1 MAISER
7 VIPVSIEEEMK
18 SSYIDYAM
26 SVIVGRA
33 LPDVRDGLKPV
44 HRRILYAMFDM
55 GLSAD
60 KAYRKTARIVG
71 DVLGKYHPHG
81 DMSIYDALVRMV
93 QSFSLRYPLIDGQG
107 NFGSVDGDAAAAM
120 RYTEARLAKIADSM
134 LEDIKKETV
143 DFIPNFDETLK
154 EPTIL
159 PAKLPNLLIN
169 GSSGIAVGMATN
181 MPPHNLS
188 EVVDGILMVL
198 DNPDVSTPEIATKIR
213 APDFPTGGII
223 MGTAGVR
230 TAYETGRGSIKIRA
244 RAEVEEVGKRSR
256 IIVSEIPYQVNKS
269 RLIEK
274 IAGFVRDKTIQGIS
288 DLRDE
293 SDKKGMRIVIELK
306 GGVNPD
312 IVLNQLYRHT
322 EMETS
327 FGIIN
332 LALVDGVPEVL
343 GIKKLI
349 THYIT
354 HRQEIIRR
362 RTEFDLKKAKN
373 RFHIV
378 EGLLIALADIDRVIK
393 IIKSAENVDAA
404 KNSLQEI
411 LNLSDIQ
418 AKEILNMRLQRLT
431 ALERQKLEDEHE
443 ELKAR
448 IDELEGILAD
458 EAKIIGIIREELLE
472 LKEKYGDR
480 RRTEI
485 MHEPGEID
493 LEDLISDEPMV
504 IGITHTG
511 YIKRMPT
518 EVFRSQARGGKGV
531 IGMGTKEEDWVEDII
546 SASMHDFL
554 LYFTNRGR
562 VFKQKVYEIPTGT
575 RQTRG
580 KPIINLLNLDQ
591 DERVVAISRAADFD
605 DEHYLFFATRSGM
618 VKKTVAS
625 AFKNVTKAGKI
636 AIGLKEG
643 DEVVGVRFTAGE
655 EDIILGS
662 RFGKAVRFSESDVR
676 PMGRTARGVRGIRLE
691 EGDNVISMVV
701 LREDETL
708 LTLTEN
714 GYGKRTN
721 FENYPIHKRG
731 GKGVINIITTVRNGM
746 VAGMIS
752 VKDDDEIMI
761 TTQNGL
767 VIRQRVTDIRVIGRN
782 TQGVR
787 VMRLAEGNGDRVV
800 GVAKIVE

>member
-404 KNSLQEI
+404 KNSLQEF
-411 LNLSDIQ
+411 LNLSEIQ

>member
-223 MGTAGVR
+223 MGTAGVQ

-404 KNSLQEI
+404 KKSLQEF
-411 LNLSDIQ
+411 LNLSEIQ

>member
-55 GLSAD
+55 GIGAD

-81 DMSIYDALVRMV
+81 DASIYDALVRMV

-107 NFGSVDGDAAAAM
+107 NFGSVDGDSAAAM
-120 RYTEARLAKIADSM
+120 RYTEARLARIAASM
-134 LEDIKKETV
+134 LEDLKKETV
-143 DFIPNFDETLK
+143 DFTPNFDDTLN

-181 MPPHNLS
+181 MPPHNIS
-188 EVVDGILMVL
+188 EVIDGILMVM
-198 DNPDVSTPEIATKIR
+198 DTPDVSTLEIMTKIR
-213 APDFPTGGII
+213 APDFPTGGIL
-223 MGTAGVR
+223 MGTEGVR
-230 TAYETGRGSIKIRA
+230 AAYETGRGGIKIRA
-244 RAEVEEVGKRSR
+244 RAEIEEVGKRSR
-256 IIVSEIPYQVNKS
+256 ILVSEIPYQVNNS
-269 RLIEK
+269 RLFVK
-274 IAGFVRDKTIQGIS
+274 IAGIIREKTIEGIS

-293 SDKKGMRIVIELK
+293 SDKQGMRIVIEIK
-306 GGVNPD
+306 SNANPD
-312 IVLNQLYRHT
+312 IVLNQLYKHT
-322 EMETS
+322 EMEMG

-332 LALVDGVPEVL
+332 LALVEGVPEVL

-349 THYIT
+349 SHYIT

-362 RTEFDLKKAKN
+362 RTEFDLKKAKA
-373 RFHIV
+373 RFHII
-378 EGLLIALADIDRVIK
+378 EGLLIALSDIDRVIK
-393 IIKSAENVDAA
+393 IIKSAENVDSA
-404 KNSLQEI
+404 KNSLQEL
-411 LNLSDIQ
+411 LNLSEIQ

-431 ALERQKLEDEHE
+431 ALERQKLDDEHK
-443 ELKAR
+443 ELKSR
-448 IDELEGILAD
+448 IEWLEGILAD
-458 EAKIIGIIREELLE
+458 KSKIIGIIRDELLE
-472 LKEKYGDR
+472 LKEKYGDDR
-480 RRTEI
+480 KTEI
-485 MHEPGEID
+485 VHAASEID
-493 LEDLISDEPMV
+493 VEDLISDEPM
-504 IGITHTG
+504 IIAITNSG

-518 EVFRSQARGGKGV
+518 DTFRSQGRGGKGV
-531 IGMGTKEEDWVEDII
+531 IGMGTKEEDFVEDIF
-546 SASMHDFL
+546 SASMHDVL

-562 VFKQKVYEIPTGT
+562 VFKLKVYEIPTGT

-580 KPIINLLNLDQ
+580 RPIINLLNLDQ
-591 DERVVAISRAADFD
+591 EEKVVAISRVEKFD
-605 DEHYLFFATRSGM
+605 DEHYLFFATRFGV

-625 AFKNVTKAGKI
+625 AFENVTKAGKI

-643 DEVVGVRFTAGE
+643 DEVVDVRSTNGE
-655 EDIILGS
+655 REIVLGS
-662 RFGKAVRFSESDVR
+662 QFGKAVRFAETDVR
-676 PMGRTARGVRGIRLE
+676 SMGRTARGVRGIRLD
-691 EGDNVISMVV
+691 EGDKLMSMAVV
-701 LREDETL
+701 QEDKTL

-714 GYGKRTN
+714 GYGKRTE
-721 FENYPIHKRG
+721 FKDYPSHRRG
-731 GKGVINIITTVRNGM
+731 GKGVINIITTVRNGL

-752 VKDDDEIMI
+752 VKEDDEIMV

-767 VIRQRVTDIRVIGRN
+767 VIRQNVGDTRIIGRN

-787 VMRLAEGNGDRVV
+787 VMRLGEGNGDRLV
-800 GVAKIVE
+800 GVARIVD

>member
-274 IAGFVRDKTIQGIS
+274 IASFVRDKTIQGIS

-404 KNSLQEI
+404 KKSLQEF
-411 LNLSDIQ
+411 LNLSEIQ

-731 GKGVINIITTVRNGM
+731 GKGVINIVTTVRNGM

>member
-55 GLSAD
+55 GLGAD

-81 DMSIYDALVRMV
+81 DTSIYDALVRMV

-134 LEDIKKETV
+134 LDDIKKETV

-198 DNPDVSTPEIATKIR
+198 DDPEVSTPEIATKIR

-223 MGTAGVR
+223 MGTAGVHA
-230 TAYETGRGSIKIRA
+230 AYETGRGGIKIRA
-244 RAEVEEVGKRSR
+244 RAAVEEVGKRSR

-274 IAGFVRDKTIQGIS
+274 IAGFIREKTIQGIS

-293 SDKKGMRIVIELK
+293 SDKKGMRIVVELK
-306 GGVNPD
+306 SGVNPE
-312 IVLNQLYRHT
+312 IVLNQLYKHT
-322 EMETS
+322 EMEMG

-349 THYIT
+349 TYYIT
-354 HRQEIIRR
+354 HRQEIVRR

-393 IIKSAENVDAA
+393 IIKSAENVDRARE
-404 KNSLQEI
+404 SLQNF
-411 LNLSDIQ
+411 LKLSEIQ

-431 ALERQKLEDEHE
+431 ALERQKLEDEHKD
-443 ELKAR
+443 LKRR

-458 EAKIIGIIREELLE
+458 EAKITGIIREELLE

-485 MHEPGEID
+485 VHEPGEIGI
-493 LEDLISDEPMV
+493 EDLISDEPMV

-518 EVFRSQARGGKGV
+518 EAFRSQARGGKGV
-531 IGMGTKEEDWVEDII
+531 IGMETKEEDWVEDII

-591 DERVVAISRAADFD
+591 DERVVAISRATDFD
-605 DEHYLFFATRSGM
+605 DEHYLFFASRSGM
-618 VKKTVAS
+618 VKKTVAA

-636 AIGLKEG
+636 AIRLNEG
-643 DEVVGVRFTAGE
+643 DELVGVRFTDGE

-676 PMGRTARGVRGIRLE
+676 PMGRTARGVRGIKLE
-691 EGDNVISMVV
+691 EDDDVISMVV

-708 LTLTEN
+708 LTLTAN

-721 FENYPIHKRG
+721 FENYPIHRRG
-731 GKGVINIITTVRNGM
+731 GKGVINIITTGRNGM

-767 VIRQRVTDIRVIGRN
+767 VIRQCVTDIRVIGRN

-787 VMRLAEGNGDRVV
+787 VMRLGEGNGDRVV
-800 GVAKIVE
+800 GVARIVE

>member
-404 KNSLQEI
+404 KNSLQGF
-411 LNLSDIQ
+411 LNLSEIQ

-731 GKGVINIITTVRNGM
+731 GKGVINIVTTVRNGM